1 MFPSRFSKVIK
12 LYKQLYIT
20 RNQTFQDDQVTLTS
34 KKKIKHISFRLFQ
47 TFLNNLM
54 SKDSLTRL
62 RNEFRL
68 NKNESDPTKIQEVRI
83 NVYFHVF
90 MLRK

>member
-1 MFPSRFSKVIK
+1 
-12 LYKQLYIT
+12 
-20 RNQTFQDDQVTLTS
+20 
-34 KKKIKHISFRLFQ
+34 
-47 TFLNNLM
+47 M

-83 NVYFHVF
+83 KRLFSRIYVEKITF
-90 MLRK
+90 